1 MAVFGL
7 KTDALPRADW
17 RKVLYEALPAAAL
30 AVLLGLFAL
39 VISVVMRNEVRPG
52 VPLPLA
58 AETAAAVEAPAD
70 ARLRVDGGARSHGMR
85 QLRLQLPARA
95 AGEARWVVWIAR
107 DPVDAIWVESGAWRS
122 PTRDFFR
129 PSEAAGLLP
138 SAFLFPLDPGVRSGD
153 ELTLHAVGTMPAAL
167 EARLVAE
174 DEAARWMQRSI
185 ALNVIVYTG
194 TFVVALI
201 GVALYWTLRERYFL
215 VLFGA
220 ALACSLLFAA
230 SNGQLYTLPGLRVL
244 GVLRG
249 QGIWALTA
257 ACSAGVLALTLEV
270 ANALAWPGLVR
281 ASRRLCLALL
291 VATVLMFLG
300 LPWVAPWARYIA
312 QAGAAAAGIAG
323 LALLAS
329 GLRKQVAMVLPAV
342 ALMGLC
348 LVGALVRAALSLG
361 ALPDTPWTRYGYQV
375 ALLSLLVVL
384 ALALIVPIGA
394 YRLQRDSERDAR
406 VDSERRM
413 EREAARAGLARLLQ
427 SRLRELSPMD
437 VEWTAFRLMLE
448 HLLPHLGVNGAA
460 VVARAYHGRD
470 IVVTDPI
477 EDRRLTE
484 SFDPQR
490 LAQLKRLAVSGRAAQ
505 QPLEFAGRRRTEAVV
520 PIPIPLP
527 GWGALLLHRE
537 DEAGFS
543 DEDLV
548 LATEF
553 VRLTVLHADEAVV
566 THALKRTAELDAL
579 TGTLNRRSIDQW
591 LTRHFNHPQGQGL
604 SLLFVD
610 IDHFKQVNDVYGH
623 ACGDHCLRQVA
634 LALRGA
640 LRPNDQLG
648 RYGGE
653 EFVVLLPQTDS
664 TTARGTAERL
674 REAVEACAIEWQGA
688 PHRLTVSIGVASRAS
703 SERSASQVI
712 ERADRAL
719 YAAKHAGRNRI
730 SMAPAI
736 FLG

>member
-1 MAVFGL
+1 MAVFDL
-7 KTDALPRADW
+7 KTGAMPRVDW
-17 RKVLYEALPAAAL
+17 RQVLHEALPAAAL

-52 VPLPLA
+52 VPLSL
-58 AETAAAVEAPAD
+58 AVEAAAASEAPVD
-70 ARLRVDGGARSHGMR
+70 ARLRIEGGARSHVR
-85 QLRLQLPARA
+85 LPLRVQLPERA

-107 DPVDAIWVESGAWRS
+107 DPVDAIWLESGAWRS

-129 PSEAAGLLP
+129 PAETAGLIP
-138 SAFLFPLDPGVRSGD
+138 SAFLFPLGPGVRSGD

-230 SNGQLYTLPGLRVL
+230 SNGHLYALPGLGVL
-244 GVLRG
+244 GLLRG
-249 QGIWALTA
+249 QGIWALTT
-257 ACSAGVLALTLEV
+257 ACAAGVLALTHEV
-270 ANALAWPGLVR
+270 ANAIAWPRLVL
-281 ASRRLCLALL
+281 ASRRICLVLL
-291 VATVLMFLG
+291 GATALMFLG
-300 LPWVAPWARYIA
+300 LDWVSPWAQYLA

-323 LALLAS
+323 FALLVGS
-329 GLRKQVAMVLPAV
+329 VRKQVAMVLPAM
-342 ALMGLC
+342 ALMALC
-348 LVGALVRAALSLG
+348 MVGALVRASLSFGL
-361 ALPDTPWTRYGYQV
+361 LPDTPWTRYGYQI

-384 ALALIVPIGA
+384 ALGLIVSIGA
-394 YRLQRDSERDAR
+394 YRQQRDSERDAR

-427 SRLRELSPMD
+427 SRLRELSPAD

-448 HLLPHLGVNGAA
+448 HLLPHLRADGAA

-477 EDRRLTE
+477 EDRRLTDGL
-484 SFDPQR
+484 DPPR
-490 LAQLKRLAVSGRAAQ
+490 LSQLKRVAMSGRAAQ
-505 QPLEFAGRRRTEAVV
+505 QALEVGGRRRTEAVV
-520 PIPIPLP
+520 PIPMPLP
-527 GWGALLLHRE
+527 GWGTLLLHRE
-537 DEAGFS
+537 DDAGFD

-548 LATEF
+548 LASEF

-591 LTRHFNHPQGQGL
+591 LARHFNRPQGNGL

-610 IDHFKQVNDVYGH
+610 IDHFKQVNDLYGH

-634 LALRGA
+634 LALRAA
-640 LRPNDQLG
+640 LRPNDLLG

-664 TTARGTAERL
+664 TTAKVTAERL
-674 REAVEACAIEWQGA
+674 RAAVEECAVEWQGA
-688 PHRLTVSIGVASRAS
+688 PHRLTVSIGVASRAA
-703 SERSASQVI
+703 SERTAAQVV
-712 ERADRAL
+712 ERADKAL
-719 YAAKHAGRNRI
+719 YAAKHAGRNRVC
-730 SMAPAI
+730 MAPAI